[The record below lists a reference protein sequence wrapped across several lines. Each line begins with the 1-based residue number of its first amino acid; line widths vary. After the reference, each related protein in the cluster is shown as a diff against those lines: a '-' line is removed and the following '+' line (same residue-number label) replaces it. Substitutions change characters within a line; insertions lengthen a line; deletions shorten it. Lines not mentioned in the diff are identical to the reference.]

1 LVLGAVLVL
10 TGCGGGQGAPAGAT
24 DDPPAAQRPIVDML
38 REGRDAPRHPADGG
52 GRAWIEG
59 DRTAVAGHPGRWT
72 IIYEAGDLGVAVG
85 GTVRL
90 TVPPF
95 WGWSEPQDYV
105 PEVPGY
111 TTAVC
116 TGDGVEL
123 SPSVPDQSVYQ
134 VEVAGRP
141 LAGGQRIRFVYG
153 AGPALARAD
162 SYAERETP
170 FWISVDGDGDG
181 VADVLADSPTV
192 DVIAG
197 PPARL
202 VLLLPSTARPDTQV
216 ELHAALVDRVG
227 NAGVAFEGFL
237 ELTVAPPDIELPGRV
252 EIGPQDA
259 GRATVTFSVPPE
271 GVVRILGRAMPT
283 NARDDFGG
291 FSGES
296 NPMEVSQRSPR
307 ILWGDLQGHSG
318 ISDGTGTPE
327 DYFAYARDVAALDV
341 AVLTDHDHWGMLK
354 LDESPRLWERIRRAV
369 ADYHEPGRFVAL
381 LGYEWTSW
389 IHGHRHVLYF
399 EDRGAV
405 FSSVDEAYESPVDLW
420 AALRRQDVP
429 ALTIAHHSAGDPIA
443 VNWEIPP
450 DPELE
455 PITEI
460 VSVHG
465 VSEAADAPAVIHAP
479 VPGNFVRDQLD
490 RGSRFGFVGSTDGH
504 DGHPGLAQLSAG
516 QGGLA
521 AILAEDATRE
531 AVLEALRERR
541 CYATNGA
548 RIILRAAL
556 DGQRMGS
563 TVEAPVGGT
572 ALLWIHAIGTAP
584 IALVEVIRSGQV
596 VEHTDAQGAWEF
608 TAAQELEGVA
618 PGEYVYV
625 RVIQADGG
633 LAWSSPFFVD

>member
-52 GRAWIEG
+52 GRA
-59 DRTAVAGHPGRWT
+59 RTAVAGHPGRWT

-237 ELTVAPPDIELPGRV
+237 ELTVAPPDIELPGR
-252 EIGPQDA
+252 GPGDGDLLRAAGGRRAHPGPGDADERPGRLRGFFRREQPDGGVPALAAHPLGRPARSFRHLRRHRHTRGLLRLRARRGGA
-259 GRATVTFSVPPE
+259 GRGGAHRPRPLGHAQARREPP
-271 GVVRILGRAMPT
+271 P
-283 NARDDFGG
+283 
-291 FSGES
+291 
-296 NPMEVSQRSPR
+296 
-307 ILWGDLQGHSG
+307 
-318 ISDGTGTPE
+318 
-327 DYFAYARDVAALDV
+327 
-341 AVLTDHDHWGMLK
+341 
-354 LDESPRLWERIRRAV
+354 ESPRLWERIRRAV